1 MKHDLIR
8 PICFPLYAQCTLLKC
23 TTQREDKREQ
33 SQTSIFLLSDK
44 PIQRPR
50 IIREVLDSFKPAP
63 QNYGLIDPECTFY
76 CLLFPNGIFNYKV
89 PSAELKSHRVKTTH
103 FHFSCPRSEKSSLFT
118 DSWIWFHQSKIL
130 NVCSMI
136 PYFPLRKPETMAG
149 IHSKFSHSTR
159 LFLRELQRLC
169 KETVNMYISLWNWQ
183 LSFISSNIL
192 AKDPSLLFSVHRLPA
207 PPPPPKKDCIR

>member
-8 PICFPLYAQCTLLKC
+8 PICFPLYAQCKLLKC

-63 QNYGLIDPECTFY
+63 QNYGLIDPECIFY

-103 FHFSCPRSEKSSLFT
+103 FHFSCPRSEKVLHSRTPESDFISLKFWT
-118 DSWIWFHQSKIL
+118 YVQWHRISLLENLRQWQEFIVSFPIQPDISWGNCKGSAKKQLICIYLSEIGNCL
-130 NVCSMI
+130 
-136 PYFPLRKPETMAG
+136 
-149 IHSKFSHSTR
+149 
-159 LFLRELQRLC
+159 LFLL
-169 KETVNMYISLWNWQ
+169 I
-183 LSFISSNIL
+183 F
-192 AKDPSLLFSVHRLPA
+192 
-207 PPPPPKKDCIR
+207 